1 MIKDCIHETANE
13 VLDYN
18 AMQKEE
24 NPQCYSEK
32 IKVLVENKKK
42 DYNKWLGIGRGEDW
56 SREVKRE
63 ITMSKNEL

>member
-1 MIKDCIHETANE
+1 MIKDCIHEIAKE

-18 AMQKEE
+18 GMQKEE
-24 NPQCYSEK
+24 NPECYSEK
-32 IKVLVENKKK
+32 IKELVENKKK
-42 DYNKWLGIGRGEDW
+42 DYNKGIGRGEDW